1 MMVDAYK
8 ISKLTDGLSAFSEDP
23 MYDELDLLVEI
34 DRIQLYDIV
43 FKNVALLIINSFNSK
58 DSNYYGC

>member
-1 MMVDAYK
+1 MMVDTYK

-43 FKNVALLIINSFNSK
+43 FKNVALLIINSFNSY
-58 DSNYYGC
+58 D